1 MKKLTRL
8 NFVKENSEYIN
19 HVFKAVMEFIE
30 SSNEIIIRS
39 DEESFRIDLINYL
52 YNIYLNG
59 Q

>member
-8 NFVKENSEYIN
+8 NFVKENSEFIN
-19 HVFKAVMEFIE
+19 QVFKEVMEFIE

-52 YNIYLNG
+52 YDIYING

>member
-8 NFVKENSEYIN
+8 NFVKENSEFIN
-19 HVFKAVMEFIE
+19 QVFKEVMEFIE

>member
-19 HVFKAVMEFIE
+19 HVFKEVMEFIE

-59 Q
+59 

>member
-8 NFVKENSEYIN
+8 NFVKENSEFIN
-19 HVFKAVMEFIE
+19 QVFKEVMEFIE

-59 Q
+59 E